1 MIKKFNSTFKE
12 YLSEEVIYKPTL
24 KHDRELAMG
33 NICMYE
39 GVWLWCRRAFQ
50 EEGTI
55 YSEAAGGKEFSIAK
69 E

>member
-1 MIKKFNSTFKE
+1 M
-12 YLSEEVIYKPTL
+12 IYKPTL

-33 NICMYE
+33 NVCMYE

>member
-1 MIKKFNSTFKE
+1 M
-12 YLSEEVIYKPTL
+12 IYKPTL

-33 NICMYE
+33 NVCMYE
-39 GVWLWCRRAFQ
+39 GVWLWCCRAFQ

-55 YSEAAGGKEFSIAK
+55 NSEAAGGKEFGIAK